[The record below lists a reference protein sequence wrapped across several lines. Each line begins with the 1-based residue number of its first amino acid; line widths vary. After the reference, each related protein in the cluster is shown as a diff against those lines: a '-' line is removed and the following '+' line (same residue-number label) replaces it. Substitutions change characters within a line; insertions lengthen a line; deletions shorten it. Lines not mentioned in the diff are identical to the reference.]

1 MWSIDSV
8 HLYLKQPRIPRLV
21 FNNDFKVEK
30 TLDFSMPFWGFP
42 HETNAD
48 IFRNI
53 SISIFHPLKL
63 TPQY

>member
-42 HETNAD
+42 HETNVD
-48 IFRNI
+48 IF
-53 SISIFHPLKL
+53 
-63 TPQY
+63 